1 MLRGQN
7 VNMNL
12 QNYRLNSSRAGFLY
26 RAAKLFNSL
35 PMEIKKEDNS
45 KKFKIDVRKWILAYI
60 PIKP

>member
-12 QNYRLNSSRAGFLY
+12 QNYRLNSLRAGFLY
-26 RAAKLFNSL
+26 RAAKLFSSL
-35 PMEIKKEDNS
+35 PMEIKEEDNA
-45 KKFKIDVRKWILAYI
+45 KKFKIDVREWIIDYT

>member
-12 QNYRLNSSRAGFLY
+12 QDYRLNSSRAGFLY
-26 RAAKLFNSL
+26 QAAKLYNSL
-35 PMEIKKEDNS
+35 PMEFKNENNT
-45 KKFKIDVRKWILAYI
+45 KKFKIDVRKWIIANI